1 LNKQTGLLASSTIF
15 FISSLVNFVARFITS
30 VVVARALGAEG
41 KGLYILTLT
50 AGTLLVLLLDI
61 GISVSIVYLSASQRY
76 KTSELFTYSLWISLS
91 LSFFGGGLFLLIY
104 SNFLSDTILS
114 GVDPNYIM
122 IMLAFLP
129 INLLTSVQASILLGI
144 QRIIAYNLV
153 GLTRNVSMLVLQIAS
168 VILDGGVPGAILAWC
183 LGNSLALLLTL
194 WLLRK
199 EIILKFTNQSN
210 IVKDSLSYGVK
221 AYVANLIAF
230 FNLRLDNFILN
241 YFYTPLYVGLY
252 STGVSSAELIW
263 NVPNSISSALFPK
276 SASLNR
282 TEASQLA
289 ARACR
294 NTFFVMIIL
303 SMLLGLVGYWLIP
316 LVFGSEF
323 QASVIPFLL
332 LLPGI
337 VAITITKI
345 INANLSGIG
354 LPQYSAYTSAV
365 VLAVTITLDIAL
377 IPSYQI
383 AGAAIASSIS
393 YIISAFLS
401 LYWFRKETQ
410 IGWRETTIPN
420 ASDFTYLV
428 RRVNQYICEFSSTY
442 LTH

>member
-1 LNKQTGLLASSTIF
+1 M
-15 FISSLVNFVARFITS
+15 
-30 VVVARALGAEG
+30 VARALGAEG

-50 AGTLLVLLLDI
+50 TGALLVLLLDI
-61 GISVSIVYLSASQRY
+61 GISVSIVYLSAGRRY
-76 KTSELFTYSLWISLS
+76 QTSELFTYSLWISLS
-91 LSFFGGGLFLLIY
+91 LSLLGGGLFLLTY
-104 SNFLSDTILS
+104 SIFLSDTILN
-114 GVDPNYIM
+114 GVDPLYIF

-129 INLLTSVQASILLGI
+129 INLLSTVQASILLGI
-144 QRIIAYNLV
+144 QRIVAYNLV
-153 GLTRNVSMLVLQIAS
+153 GLTRNVSMLVFQIVS
-168 VILDGGVPGAILAWC
+168 VLLDGGVPGAILAWC

-241 YFYTPLYVGLY
+241 YFYTPLYVGIY

-276 SASLNR
+276 SASLNK
-282 TEASQLA
+282 TEASRLT

-294 NTFFVMIIL
+294 NTLFVMIIL
-303 SMLLGLVGYWLIP
+303 SVLLGLVGFWFIP

-323 QASVIPFLL
+323 QTSVIPFLL

-354 LPQYSAYTSAV
+354 LPQYPAYTSV
-365 VLAVTITLDIAL
+365 IVLFVTITLDFAL
-377 IPSYQI
+377 IPSYQM
-383 AGAAIASSIS
+383 AGAAIASSVS

-401 LYWFRKETQ
+401 LYWFRRETQ
-410 IGWRETTIPN
+410 ISWRETTIPN
-420 ASDFTYLV
+420 SSDFTYLV
-428 RRVNQYICEFSSTY
+428 RRAKQYLCEFSSTY